1 MKERGVREQSGGGGK
16 LEGRKLVI
24 VYQLQIRQTQLVRGK
39 SDCHEVRYNAKAA
52 AITAIAMAF
61 Q

>member
-1 MKERGVREQSGGGGK
+1 VVV
-16 LEGRKLVI
+16 EGSKLVI
-24 VYQLQIRQTQLVRGK
+24 VYQLQIRQTQLVRGE

-52 AITAIAMAF
+52 AITAIAIVF

>member
-1 MKERGVREQSGGGGK
+1 MKECGVREQSGGGGK
-16 LEGRKLVI
+16 SEGRKLVI
-24 VYQLQIRQTQLVRGK
+24 VYQLKIRQTQLVRDK

-52 AITAIAMAF
+52 AITAIAMVF

>member
-1 MKERGVREQSGGGGK
+1 MVV
-16 LEGRKLVI
+16 EGSKLVI
-24 VYQLQIRQTQLVRGK
+24 VYQLQIRQTQLVRGE

-52 AITAIAMAF
+52 TITAIAIVF